1 MAGDTFQAKG
11 IAHPGD
17 FFILRPAAQ
26 AIDAGEKAQVL
37 LDAEVAV
44 QRKFLRHIA
53 QMLARLARADLEI
66 HSQHQ
71 RFAGGG
77 HQQAAHHFE
86 GGGFPGAVGA
96 EQAENFTALNLEIDM
111 VGSGEITK
119 LFR

>member
-1 MAGDTFQAKG
+1 M
-11 IAHPGD
+11 
-17 FFILRPAAQ
+17 RPAAQ

-53 QMLARLARADLEI
+53 QMLARLPELTLRSIPSTSALPEVGTSRPHIILKVVD
-66 HSQHQ
+66 
-71 RFAGGG
+71 
-77 HQQAAHHFE
+77 
-86 GGGFPGAVGA
+86 FPAPLA

-119 LFR
+119 LFVNDWASMTVSSFAAVNAMG